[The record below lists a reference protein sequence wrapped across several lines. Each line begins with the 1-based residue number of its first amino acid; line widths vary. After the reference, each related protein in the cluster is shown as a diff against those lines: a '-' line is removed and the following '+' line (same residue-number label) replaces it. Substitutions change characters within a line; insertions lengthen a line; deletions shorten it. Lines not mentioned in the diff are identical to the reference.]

1 MRYLVL
7 FLLTIHVGSSSAQIK
22 EQFVATEEKNTTVVI
37 KENNSSDQD
46 ILAQSFNLDDYRVGD
61 VIRIT
66 TVNDVREKPEKKAE
80 RASAGRSSYRKAKK
94 KKRRGFKLF
103 GKRLK
108 QRKFRK
114 ANFRQCYSF

>member
-7 FLLTIHVGSSSAQIK
+7 FLFTIHVGSSSAQIK
-22 EQFVATEEKNTTVVI
+22 EQYVAAEEKNTTVVI

-46 ILAQSFNLDDYRVGD
+46 ILAQNFNLNDYRVGD

-66 TVNDVREKPEKKAE
+66 TVNEVREEPEQKAE
-80 RASAGRSSYRKAKK
+80 EAPASRSSYRKVKR

-108 QRKFRK
+108 QRRVRK
-114 ANFRQCYSF
+114 ANFLKCYNF